1 MRVAP
6 AWACQP
12 LTQEATTFSPFARAL
27 TRITSLSSMPTQRH
41 SSNPTPT
48 LFSAMK
54 LDYEVVQAYF
64 SFFNPK
70 PNDFPGAK
78 TLLQTFLDGQERDL
92 TAFVDLILAQTT
104 VAFIVKIEDDDDE
117 GLFAL
122 VTALNLYRYKP
133 LALSLALATSIT
145 HFCDDLHAVLG
156 CRRSNDDDSSS
167 FISHHLLESS
177 TVFAYHLVSS
187 LSISSFVA
195 KLLYTGTFADS
206 RTCFYARDLDFHE
219 LNRRWG
225 TKSETLRHTR
235 NNPSRP
241 PPPTVLPPRRT
252 PTPRAMFPLT
262 TLGRSNW
269 PHSNLRVS
277 ITS

>member
-12 LTQEATTFSPFARAL
+12 LTQEATAFSPFARAL

-54 LDYEVVQAYF
+54 LDYARPPLSIIICFYFTFELTNILLVQGSCPRRFIRRGFRHETSYPIPNEVVQAYF

-122 VTALNLYRYKP
+122 VTALNLYRYK
-133 LALSLALATSIT
+133 LKNVEQKRKWSI
-145 HFCDDLHAVLG
+145 
-156 CRRSNDDDSSS
+156 DSDEAIIYIKIEDKI
-167 FISHHLLESS
+167 F
-177 TVFAYHLVSS
+177 T
-187 LSISSFVA
+187 
-195 KLLYTGTFADS
+195 
-206 RTCFYARDLDFHE
+206 
-219 LNRRWG
+219 
-225 TKSETLRHTR
+225 RH
-235 NNPSRP
+235 
-241 PPPTVLPPRRT
+241 
-252 PTPRAMFPLT
+252 
-262 TLGRSNW
+262 
-269 PHSNLRVS
+269 
-277 ITS
+277 